1 MTRPLIGITLDSEQ
15 PGGWSSFPWYALRAN
30 YMDAVAAAGGLPVAL
45 PHDPALAAGLLARLD
60 ALLVTGGAF
69 DIDPALYGVAEVHA
83 TVTLKNRRTDAE
95 LALLHGALALDM
107 PILGIC
113 GGQQLLAVA
122 LGGSLIQHVPD
133 AVPGAL
139 AHEQANP
146 RNEPSHVV
154 SVKPGTLLSRTVGS
168 DTMMVNSAHHQAVAT
183 VGPHAT
189 VNATAPDGVIEGL
202 EDGSRRFCLGLQ
214 WHPEFLIDPGD
225 ARVFDAFVAAAS

>member
-30 YMDAVAAAGGLPVAL
+30 YMDAIAAAGGLPVAL

-122 LGGSLIQHVPD
+122 LGGTLIQHVPD

-146 RNEPSHVV
+146 RNEPSHAV
-154 SVKPGTLLSRTVGS
+154 SVMPGTLLSRAVGS